1 MIGIIGVY
9 DVVFLFCYGVYYQ
22 YLVYVVLYW
31 VNMWVLCVFGVW
43 WVFGLCVVGSLD
55 FEFEF
60 GVVVVFDQLVDC
72 ISGCVDIYFDFGG
85 VYVVFVD
92 LYCFMLWVVVIG
104 LFGVVDG
111 GIMVVIQGLWF
122 FICVES
128 QWFVVVGCNLVNMIG
143 YFEVVLVCEF
153 ELCYVVI
160 VLVIDVDVGVVVGD
174 GVKVVDVFVVF
185 GENIELFKRLVWVVI
200 DWVVDECMCM
210 YC

>member
-1 MIGIIGVY
+1 
-9 DVVFLFCYGVYYQ
+9 
-22 YLVYVVLYW
+22 
-31 VNMWVLCVFGVW
+31 
-43 WVFGLCVVGSLD
+43 
-55 FEFEF
+55 
-60 GVVVVFDQLVDC
+60 
-72 ISGCVDIYFDFGG
+72 
-85 VYVVFVD
+85 
-92 LYCFMLWVVVIG
+92 
-104 LFGVVDG
+104 
-111 GIMVVIQGLWF
+111 
-122 FICVES
+122 
-128 QWFVVVGCNLVNMIG
+128 MIG